1 MNLNRAPSMEQ
12 LKSLLAACNDEEGH
26 HILWVCR
33 TGEVH
38 VSVLPEGLGPIGFQ
52 ESKPE
57 MALRYETFQCG
68 NDYVGLNAASDEEF
82 VSRLFRS
89 LIAEWEPGVGSHG
102 VEYIDSF

>member
-1 MNLNRAPSMEQ
+1 MNLNNTPSIEQ

-26 HILWVCR
+26 HILWVTK

-38 VSVLPEGLGPIGFQ
+38 ISVLSEELGPIGFE

-68 NDYVGLNAASDEEF
+68 NDYVGLNAASDERF

-89 LIAEWEPGVGSHG
+89 LIAEWKPGVGNRG

>member
-1 MNLNRAPSMEQ
+1 MNLNRAPSIEQ

-26 HILWVCR
+26 HILWVSK

-38 VSVLPEGLGPIGFQ
+38 VSVLPEELGPIEFE

-68 NDYVGLNAASDEEF
+68 NDYVGLNAASDEEL

-89 LIAEWEPGVGSHG
+89 LIAEWERGVGSHS